1 MGLVVEAGGDWIG
14 LAGAVEFGATF
25 AKGETCGRVKV

>member
-1 MGLVVEAGGDWIG
+1 MGLAGEAGGDWIG
-14 LAGAVEFGATF
+14 LAGVGELGVTF